1 MILLVLGVCIL
12 GSQVSAASLT
22 CRNEAAQSID
32 FWTSVKFP
40 RPTGTRYTYT
50 DNTLEQTE
58 WMLGDDLAATS
69 GNPLSA
75 TLAPLYAD
83 ASFGYIMYN
92 DEIPTSSGG
101 STSSTKAHAK
111 GVIGFGPDGGFWLV
125 HSVPKFPDRPSVSD
139 YTGIASGQQI
149 NAQSFLCLSMTPSTL
164 EKVAQLVGIEDLN
177 IYSTVADV
185 PANLAQHVGGE
196 PFVGFATSSTDIGG
210 GSKTRQYLY
219 EDLVTKYF
227 QSSLDVSTWPDEA
240 NFESSDCPTS
250 GFVTQNVQ
258 GVSVKEA
265 ELGWKNTVDHSKW
278 CVTAHLAQADGNQVV
293 AYVRTLFLE
302 IGLSMCQYAAIRHQY
317 LATGDKGIEDE
328 NINLAF

>member
-1 MILLVLGVCIL
+1 MEFVMILLVLGVCIL

-164 EKVAQLVGIEDLN
+164 EKVAQL
-177 IYSTVADV
+177 
-185 PANLAQHVGGE
+185 
-196 PFVGFATSSTDIGG
+196 
-210 GSKTRQYLY
+210 
-219 EDLVTKYF
+219 
-227 QSSLDVSTWPDEA
+227 
-240 NFESSDCPTS
+240 
-250 GFVTQNVQ
+250 

-278 CVTAHLAQADGNQVV
+278 CVTAHLAQADGNQVQV
-293 AYVRTLFLE
+293 ACV
-302 IGLSMCQYAAIRHQY
+302 
-317 LATGDKGIEDE
+317 GDKNRADTQLIRGGGTVCFASNANVWKLYTSLIDLVESCTS
-328 NINLAF
+328 